1 MRFSQIV
8 RALVVS
14 LLCLGTAEALSA
26 QGYKVIA
33 HPSVAADDAPA
44 AALSK
49 VFLKQTKKLPDG
61 STVTPADLSKDS
73 PVRDAF
79 TKGVHSRTIAA
90 VETYWQQQI
99 FSGKEAPPSTKG
111 SDAEMIAWVKAP
123 PGAIGYVSSGAS
135 TDGLKVIAV
144 K

>member
-1 MRFSQIV
+1 MRISRLI
-8 RALVVS
+8 LS
-14 LLCLGTAEALSA
+14 LLLGLAIFGTADALQA

-33 HPSVAADDAPA
+33 HPSVAASDAPA

-61 STVTPADLSKDS
+61 SSVTPADLGKDS
-73 PVRDAF
+73 PVREAF
-79 TKGVHSRTIAA
+79 TKGVHNRSIAA

-111 SDAEMIAWVKAP
+111 SDADMLAWVKAT

-135 TDGLKVIAV
+135 TDGVKVIAV